1 MRFSRQMRVLM
12 LCVTLGAL
20 ILGTL
25 GGCDTVITGER
36 CGGVAPPGGGVACAA
51 IDKQFLK
58 PVAVGSA
65 NGDVGSIDPAHVTGV
80 LEYDLA
86 RLIFPPLM
94 TLDANL
100 KPIDWATKSHEVTSD
115 GLTWT
120 FHLNT
125 GMRWSDSNPLDSETF
140 AYSLNRTLDPC
151 TRSEVAHYLFSIQD
165 AVAFHAGACPAGAHT
180 SAKTLVGSSII
191 SSDPLTLQIKL
202 SAPDPSFL
210 FALTTPGS
218 WAVPERLVKIYLDHW
233 TEHLADGNG
242 FVGNLYKVTKW
253 DHAGHFEM
261 ASNDGFW
268 GKKPII
274 QHVNFTLY
282 RVAAEAVSDY
292 KAGVGDMVAAPIA
305 PSDDLRSLKGTNY
318 SAIPALDLTYLFPNW
333 RMAPFDDLRMRQ
345 ALALAVDRRA
355 LLRDAGRETDLPT
368 IHIVP
373 SGLPQ
378 YDGDLHDP
386 AERTGDDALASAPEK
401 ALALVQSYANTN
413 CGGSVSACP
422 PITLTYADTPDQQAL
437 AQALVTQWRRVLPEL
452 QVSVHAV
459 NPATLDQ
466 AARSSQLTLTAWR
479 ADLPDTLGLLLSR
492 LRTGGADNLGA
503 VSLPASD
510 TLLDQAATISS
521 GPGYVTLDQ
530 QISRAEQLYLT
541 NVAWIPLAQGTF
553 AQAMRSNV
561 VGLNYGADQHIS
573 LTTWQRAYIR
583 AK

>member
-1 MRFSRQMRVLM
+1 
-12 LCVTLGAL
+12 
-20 ILGTL
+20 
-25 GGCDTVITGER
+25 
-36 CGGVAPPGGGVACAA
+36 
-51 IDKQFLK
+51 
-58 PVAVGSA
+58 
-65 NGDVGSIDPAHVTGV
+65 
-80 LEYDLA
+80 
-86 RLIFPPLM
+86 
-94 TLDANL
+94 
-100 KPIDWATKSHEVTSD
+100 
-115 GLTWT
+115 
-120 FHLNT
+120 
-125 GMRWSDSNPLDSETF
+125 MRWSDSNPLDSETF

-242 FVGNLYKVTKW
+242 FGGNLYKVTKW

-282 RVAAEAVSDY
+282 RVATEAVSDY

-318 SAIPALDLTYLFPNW
+318 SAIPALDLTYLVPNW

-386 AERTGDDALASAPEK
+386 VGKDRRRRAGIRSVQ
-401 ALALVQSYANTN
+401 ALALAQSYANSN
-413 CGGSVSACP
+413 CRRLPSAH
-422 PITLTYADTPDQQAL
+422 A
-437 AQALVTQWRRVLPEL
+437 RRF
-452 QVSVHAV
+452 
-459 NPATLDQ
+459 
-466 AARSSQLTLTAWR
+466 R
-479 ADLPDTLGLLLSR
+479 
-492 LRTGGADNLGA
+492 
-503 VSLPASD
+503 
-510 TLLDQAATISS
+510 
-521 GPGYVTLDQ
+521 
-530 QISRAEQLYLT
+530 
-541 NVAWIPLAQGTF
+541 
-553 AQAMRSNV
+553 
-561 VGLNYGADQHIS
+561 
-573 LTTWQRAYIR
+573 
-583 AK
+583 